1 MEFTL
6 ERFGNELYLALKA
19 ISDSQTEYEDALYS
33 FITKT
38 ELAKAVSCPEGLVNL
53 LLEDLMMFGYITR
66 SQIKQQDAYQITE
79 LGARVVRLMTKPN
92 FLP

>member
-19 ISDSQTEYEDALYS
+19 ISDSQTGYDNALYS

-38 ELAKAVSCPEGLVNL
+38 ELAKAVSCPEGLVNA
-53 LLEDLMMFGYITR
+53 LLEDLAMFGYITR
-66 SQIKQQDAYQITE
+66 NEIKQQDAYQITE
-79 LGARVVRLMTKPN
+79 LGARVVKLMTMPN
-92 FLP
+92 FIP